1 MAIDILRNHAIQAMP
16 ESVASRSTK
25 VAPKAPESLRG
36 DSLSTPSPDDVI
48 LTAAA
53 QTFSQA
59 TNIARESDG
68 VDYDKVAYFKQQ
80 LEQGTY
86 HVDATHTAAKMLAE
100 SDALSCL
107 LNE

>member
-80 LEQGTY
+80 LTY
-86 HVDATHTAAKMLAE
+86 HVDATRTAAKMLAE
-100 SDALSCL
+100 NDALSFL
-107 LNE
+107 LDD